1 MIIVRKNVLTFN
13 DTSYTCAIG
22 KNGVSSHKKEGD
34 SCTPLGEYSLG
45 NIYFRG
51 DRLALPNVKLSKIII
66 EKNTGWCDDINSN
79 YYNQPI
85 TFPFKYSAER
95 LYRNDNIYDIIC
107 VINYNLEP
115 VIKGKGSAIF
125 MHIATDSYSG
135 TEGCIALKQ
144 DDLIQILSQIN
155 LKTKINIIA

>member
-34 SCTPLGEYSLG
+34 GCTPSGEYSLG
-45 NIYFRG
+45 NIYFRE
-51 DRLALPNVKLSKIII
+51 DRVVLPDVELSKVIIDQ
-66 EKNTGWCDDINSN
+66 NTGWCDDINSN
-79 YYNQPI
+79 DYNRPI
-85 TFPFKYSAER
+85 TLPFKYSAER
-95 LYRNDNIYDIIC
+95 LYREDNVYDIIC
-107 VINYNLEP
+107 VINYNLES

>member
-34 SCTPLGEYSLG
+34 GCTPLGEYSLG
-45 NIYFRG
+45 NIYFRK
-51 DRLALPNVKLSKIII
+51 DRLVLPNIKLSKFIIDH
-66 EKNTGWCDDINSN
+66 NTGWCDDINSN
-79 YYNQPI
+79 DYNRPI

-95 LYRNDNIYDIIC
+95 LYREDNIYDIIC

-125 MHIATDSYSG
+125 MHIATDKYSE
-135 TEGCIALKQ
+135 TEGCVALKR
-144 DDLIQILSQIN
+144 DDLIKILSQIN